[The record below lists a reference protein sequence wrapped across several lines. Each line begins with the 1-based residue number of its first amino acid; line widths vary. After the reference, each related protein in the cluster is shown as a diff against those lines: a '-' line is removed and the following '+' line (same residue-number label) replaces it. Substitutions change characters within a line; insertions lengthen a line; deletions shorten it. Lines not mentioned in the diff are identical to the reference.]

1 MEKIEQKDEEIEKDI
16 DSQAARGRTIIE
28 NWGLNKQIQEMI
40 NFDQITGVDTI
51 KQNSE
56 WPHVPDNL
64 YRTLIIC
71 GSGLGK
77 TLNLFNLQPDIDQI
91 YLCVKDPYEDKCQY
105 LIKKPLDVGRKH
117 FQDRGVFIEVST
129 ILMMSNK
136 ILTSAT
142 PRKTE
147 KYQFF

>member
-64 YRTLIIC
+64 YRILTIG

-91 YLCVKDPYEDKCQY
+91 YLCVKDPCEDKCQC
-105 LIKKPLDVGRKH
+105 LIKKRLDVGRKH

-136 ILTSAT
+136 ILTRAT